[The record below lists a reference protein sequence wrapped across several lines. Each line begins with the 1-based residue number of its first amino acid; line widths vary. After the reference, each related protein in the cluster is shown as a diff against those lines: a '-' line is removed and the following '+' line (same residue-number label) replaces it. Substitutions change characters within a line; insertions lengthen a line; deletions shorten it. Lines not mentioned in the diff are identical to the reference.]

1 MACYSNEDVIIMICF
16 KFLHD
21 KGHRNMPLNPYY
33 TPHIEI
39 FCYYVKLFYLPRT
52 YMGLG
57 IDDSYKVQREH
68 HINNG

>member
-1 MACYSNEDVIIMICF
+1 MACYSNENVIIMICF

-39 FCYYVKLFYLPRT
+39 LLLLRKIILPSKNLYGPRN
-52 YMGLG
+52 
-57 IDDSYKVQREH
+57 R
-68 HINNG
+68 